1 VTSERIALPG
11 RRDILPRGR
20 RGLRVSLATVVA
32 ALMVAYGLL
41 YLGWQ
46 LFRWGGPD
54 LELVIADAAFLPLG
68 ILGVGF
74 ALLAARHARERAG
87 RRAWIV
93 IALAFGAYLAGDALW
108 FWLEVVLGT
117 QPYPSIADAGYL
129 AFYPLLLLGLPRERP
144 ENPLRTLLD
153 IAIVVVGAGTVVWWL
168 ILEPIA
174 AANASGGIEALVAL
188 AYPVGDL
195 LVLFALAATLMSRL
209 VGTSRVALGLL
220 GIGLALNVVADLS
233 YARLS
238 LEETYTSGGW
248 LDACYLVGWVLI
260 GLAGFQQARSTID
273 ARKAGLA
280 PVQIHPVSF
289 PPYVAVAAVYALLL
303 VATEM
308 QGSSLRVVVAG
319 AILVTG
325 MVVLRQV
332 LTARENAR
340 LLADRASSRSAARF
354 GAIIQNASDVILVV
368 DRTGTIG
375 YVTPSVT
382 RLVGRP
388 AASLPGLAIDALLA
402 PDDAPLALELLRT
415 AAARP
420 GTSDTIAGR
429 VPTLTG
435 AFRHIEMSVT
445 NLLDDPVV
453 EGLVVTIR
461 DVTERREFEDQ
472 LRNQAFHDPL
482 TGLANRALIAD
493 RIDHAVRRSRRRS
506 VTPALLYLDLDDFK
520 KVNDSLGHPIGDRV
534 LVEVARRLGTAIRVG
549 DTAAR
554 LGGDEFAVLVE
565 ETSAVDEAV
574 AVADRILAELRP
586 PIDIDGT
593 VVVIGASVGIVRPE
607 GDDGDPSDLLRDAD
621 IAMYEA
627 KREAR
632 GGYRVFEHAMF
643 AATVERVNLESD
655 LRAALEAGQFE
666 LVYQPLFDLSD
677 HRLSGVEAL
686 LRWNHPTR
694 GLVMPLDFI
703 PLAERT
709 GEIVPIGR
717 WVIEGACTAVAGWN
731 RMRDTAELRANV
743 NVSARQL
750 EPRLVGDVA
759 DILARTGFPARLL
772 VLEIT
777 ESVFAAERPGVLE
790 VLGSLRA
797 LGVRISID
805 DFGTG
810 YSSLSM
816 LRDLPVDELKIDRSF
831 IETLTNHGDT
841 ALVEAIIKLSH
852 DFDLATVAEGIEMT
866 DQVDSLREL
875 GCDVGQGYLL
885 GRPVSAATIEDGIRE
900 TLARADA
907 LPRSA

>member
-1 VTSERIALPG
+1 
-11 RRDILPRGR
+11 
-20 RGLRVSLATVVA
+20 
-32 ALMVAYGLL
+32 
-41 YLGWQ
+41 
-46 LFRWGGPD
+46 
-54 LELVIADAAFLPLG
+54 
-68 ILGVGF
+68 
-74 ALLAARHARERAG
+74 
-87 RRAWIV
+87 
-93 IALAFGAYLAGDALW
+93 
-108 FWLEVVLGT
+108 
-117 QPYPSIADAGYL
+117 
-129 AFYPLLLLGLPRERP
+129 
-144 ENPLRTLLD
+144 
-153 IAIVVVGAGTVVWWL
+153 
-168 ILEPIA
+168 
-174 AANASGGIEALVAL
+174 
-188 AYPVGDL
+188 
-195 LVLFALAATLMSRL
+195 
-209 VGTSRVALGLL
+209 
-220 GIGLALNVVADLS
+220 
-233 YARLS
+233 
-238 LEETYTSGGW
+238 
-248 LDACYLVGWVLI
+248 
-260 GLAGFQQARSTID
+260 
-273 ARKAGLA
+273 
-280 PVQIHPVSF
+280 
-289 PPYVAVAAVYALLL
+289 
-303 VATEM
+303 
-308 QGSSLRVVVAG
+308 
-319 AILVTG
+319 
-325 MVVLRQV
+325 
-332 LTARENAR
+332 
-340 LLADRASSRSAARF
+340 
-354 GAIIQNASDVILVV
+354 
-368 DRTGTIG
+368 
-375 YVTPSVT
+375 
-382 RLVGRP
+382 
-388 AASLPGLAIDALLA
+388 
-402 PDDAPLALELLRT
+402 
-415 AAARP
+415 
-420 GTSDTIAGR
+420 
-429 VPTLTG
+429 
-435 AFRHIEMSVT
+435 MSVT

-655 LRAALEAGQFE
+655 LRGALEAGQFE

-694 GLVMPLDFI
+694 GLVMPLNFI